1 MDTDEIEYEVANGG
15 RITLPALNEED
26 KEFGMTAEIR
36 TYIRQTIHHPNWI
49 GWPTTEEFGK
59 VGVLLQPLD
68 DQTARAL
75 LVIDDEQPCDSWLRC
90 CSPMST
96 SGTPCTS
103 TMPPWCG
110 HATSD
115 LSRLRR
121 HLLANQPAWRW
132 PEWVDLVCS
141 MYVRRMAT

>member
-1 MDTDEIEYEVANGG
+1 METDEREYEVANGG

-26 KEFGMTAEIR
+26 VEFGMTAEIR

-75 LVIDDEQPCDSWLRC
+75 LVIDDEPAMRFLATLQFAYEHIGYTLYID
-90 CSPMST
+90 
-96 SGTPCTS
+96 
-103 TMPPWCG
+103 
-110 HATSD
+110 HATMVRPRYERPEPVEEAPVS
-115 LSRLRR
+115 
-121 HLLANQPAWRW
+121 QPA
-132 PEWVDLVCS
+132 S
-141 MYVRRMAT
+141 MEVA

>member
-1 MDTDEIEYEVANGG
+1 MDTDEREYEVANGG

-26 KEFGMTAEIR
+26 VEFGMTAEIR

-75 LVIDDEQPCDSWLRC
+75 LVIDDEPAMRFLATLRFAYDYIGY
-90 CSPMST
+90 T
-96 SGTPCTS
+96 LYID
-103 TMPPWCG
+103 
-110 HATSD
+110 HATLVRPRYERPEPVEEAPIS
-115 LSRLRR
+115 
-121 HLLANQPAWRW
+121 QPASI
-132 PEWVDLVCS
+132 EV
-141 MYVRRMAT
+141 A